1 MGGGKGYGG
10 KNRAP
15 WRFQGRAL
23 YQLCLIKSSDARKHV
38 PDDLKLVEAF
48 GYTLGGVYLARYDD
62 SPAGTF
68 DELVALGGLVWNP
81 PTSCAWAAK
90 VFRERP
96 HRARARREDVRAPV
110 RVRVVRGRRRRRRRR
125 RRGGR
130 DGGAGAG
137 AGDARGWW
145 KNDRPTKK
153 RWGRVPFL
161 ARREKRVAERVK
173 LVDDAGGELCSLAL
187 PAAAPKLAGPRINMF
202 LPSFSGRTPSC
213 PDLLKYSLCLRAN
226 VRLSDW
232 IRVGDVVAVEDDD
245 AASDAEVSEKREE
258 KAGTGEGGPGGFWA
272 PSGERRFPP
281 QLALASVSLSDVP
294 ATAAAATTIEEDEK
308 GAASK
313 SKSKTAAP
321 GKSVAGGR
329 DARGD
334 IRRKAVV
341 VHRVRRHDDGRR
353 SPGESVVARRA
364 SIITHSSNKLRKL

>member
-90 VFRERP
+90 VFVND
-96 HRARARREDVRAPV
+96 HTARAHGVKTCGLPSAFASFAETTAEKTAEKTR
-110 RVRVVRGRRRRRRRR
+110 
-125 RRGGR
+125 GR

-137 AGDARGWW
+137 AGVDARGWW

-213 PDLLKYSLCLRAN
+213 PDLLKYSLCLREN

-258 KAGTGEGGPGGFWA
+258 KAGTEEGGPGGFWA

-281 QLALASVSLSDVP
+281 QLALAYVSLSDVP

-313 SKSKTAAP
+313 SKSKSKTAAP
-321 GKSVAGGR
+321 GKSVAGDETLAAILGGKPLLCI
-329 DARGD
+329 AF
-334 IRRKAVV
+334 
-341 VHRVRRHDDGRR
+341 DDMTMDVGH
-353 SPGESVVARRA
+353 PVKV
-364 SIITHSSNKLRKL
+364 

>member
-90 VFRERP
+90 VFVND
-96 HRARARREDVRAPV
+96 HTARAHGVKTCGLPSAFASFAETTAEKTAEKTR
-110 RVRVVRGRRRRRRRR
+110 
-125 RRGGR
+125 GR

-137 AGDARGWW
+137 AGVDARGWW

-321 GKSVAGGR
+321 GKSVAGDETLAAILGGKPLLCI
-329 DARGD
+329 AF
-334 IRRKAVV
+334 
-341 VHRVRRHDDGRR
+341 DDMTMDVGH
-353 SPGESVVARRA
+353 PVKV
-364 SIITHSSNKLRKL
+364 